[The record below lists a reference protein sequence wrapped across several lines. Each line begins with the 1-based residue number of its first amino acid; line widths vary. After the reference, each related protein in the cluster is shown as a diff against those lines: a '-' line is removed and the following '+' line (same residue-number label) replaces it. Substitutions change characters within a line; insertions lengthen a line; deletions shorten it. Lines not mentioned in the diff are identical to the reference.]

1 MKRYYC
7 TYFDRNY
14 LVKALAL
21 ISSLNEHEKNE
32 FHLIAICLDEVSRV
46 VINKLQPNNV
56 TTIPLH
62 VIEQRDEPLL
72 KAKGNR
78 SLVEYYWTLTPTI
91 ILHLLKQHTDIDFIT
106 YIDADLYFYS
116 SPEPI
121 YREFD
126 GHSILIHGHRF
137 SPAQKHLEQY
147 GKYNVGLMCFR
158 NDTAGIDALTWWRG
172 KCIEWCYSRI
182 EDGKFGDQLY
192 LNDWPLRFKHVKVL
206 ENVGAGVAPW
216 NHEQYRYSVNKQG
229 MLLVN
234 DTPLIFYH
242 FHALAFCSPEIIIPA
257 KHIGYPLTE
266 EILRLCFLPY
276 IFALSRGITAVRLII
291 NGFSF
296 GLGEKNLLTTA
307 HTFLA
312 KKELAP
318 VLKQSV
324 VLHSVIHLDNN
335 WDCYCSPQM
344 LNVCGHEASKQKDVL
359 PLAGQ
364 IPVSTNMDDDN
375 PNISSSVPSQRL
387 NFIDILNQ
395 QVESEIQAR
404 DFSRAKELL
413 AKILEQSPN
422 NIQAL
427 NNLVVVEIF
436 EKNWDTVVE
445 TIKKVLHLDP
455 SNEIAIENSKRLE
468 KYLVLYKAVLE
479 AESLIGHGKYDAA
492 YEILEKV
499 LEIDKN
505 HVDALNA
512 IAKIRIARGDFEGSG
527 KVLTRVLE
535 IHPANKLAIE
545 NFEFVK
551 KQLNVTGHVP
561 LSSGIAA
568 FGTTGVTSEACSEI
582 SGKEAESKM
591 EMSNQKWSD
600 RAVSNQDA
608 SLREYLSP
616 QITIITVC
624 LNSALTIERSI
635 KSVLSQTYKKIEYIF
650 VDGGSNDG
658 TLDVIKKYNKY
669 VTHIISEKDNGIY
682 DAMNKGLRLAKGTIV
697 YFLNTD
703 DLLYD
708 ESVFETVV
716 KTFQRF
722 PLADVVYG
730 NAKLVYENGENAD
743 AVYPNNLDW
752 NHFRDRSLCH
762 QSVFTKRSAFE
773 KVGLFESQYKLAG
786 DYAWILKS
794 IWVHDLNYQ
803 HVPKPLSL
811 FSMSGKHSRPA
822 NVVLLEN
829 ERQTAINEYIAK
841 RYDFAGTANKYKVTA
856 FVITIDDPAFPY
868 CLEALTNQS
877 CKNFKIDVVRRYR
890 PVSAADQEMINRCDT
905 EYFIKA
911 DEDMILHPNA
921 VEKMVEFM
929 ELAPNN
935 VGMICFHL
943 YDKERDQN
951 IQGVKIFR
959 TGYLK
964 DFMVHNVRA
973 SDVDL
978 LEQMHKKGIR
988 WILHPVVMG
997 LHGTV
1002 YSPET
1007 IYRRYKSMYEKDIFI
1022 WNILTWDIRKK
1033 AENYRKTGDPLQLF
1047 ALLGAVHGIIN
1058 VPHAED
1064 VEAKDFASY
1073 NLKELELFKK
1083 LFLENP
1089 PYTIEYDAHHSIR
1102 EFSGKPIPL
1111 DQIRWKNVSNNRLD
1125 NALSGQTHENKGNA
1139 VAEDVAFGLLT
1150 KAEDLFQK
1158 GQYEEAIT
1166 NYKKAIDVNAS
1177 FFDAYFN
1184 LSLVY
1189 AQVNQIDDAIAC
1201 LNKAA
1206 GLRAND
1212 ASVHNNLGVLYFKKK
1227 QYGDA
1232 KVCFEKALSID
1243 THYME
1248 AQNNLE
1254 RVSDKMRR

>member
-21 ISSLNEHEKNE
+21 IDSLNEHEKNE
-32 FHLIAICLDEVSRV
+32 FHLFVICLDEVTRV
-46 VINKLQPNNV
+46 VMNKLQPKNV
-56 TTIPLH
+56 TTLPLH

-72 KAKGNR
+72 KAKSNR

-116 SPEPI
+116 SPEQI
-121 YREFD
+121 YHEFN
-126 GHSILIHGHRF
+126 GHSILIHEHRF

-158 NDTAGIDALTWWRG
+158 NDAAGIDALTWWRN

-192 LNDWPLRFKHVKVL
+192 LNDWPLRFNHVKVL

-216 NHEQYRYSVNKQG
+216 NHEQYRYVVDKQG
-229 MLLVN
+229 RLLVN

-257 KHIGYPLTE
+257 KHVSYPLTE

-276 IFALSRGITAVRLII
+276 IHALSRNITTVRLII
-291 NGFSF
+291 TGFSF

-312 KKELAP
+312 KKQLAS
-318 VLKQSV
+318 VIEQSITS
-324 VLHSVIHLDNN
+324 HSVIHLDDN

-344 LNVCGHEASKQKDVL
+344 LNVYNPEEARQKDTL
-359 PLAGQ
+359 PCAVQ
-364 IPVSTNMDDDN
+364 IPVTPNMDDEN
-375 PNISSSVPSQRL
+375 SIVSVRVPSERL
-387 NFIDILNQ
+387 NFIDILHQ
-395 QVESEIQAR
+395 QVEAEIQAR
-404 DFSRAKELL
+404 DFSKTKELL
-413 AKILEQSPN
+413 SKILAQSPN
-422 NIQAL
+422 NIRAL

-445 TIKKVLHLDP
+445 TIKKVLRLDP

-479 AESLIGHGKYDAA
+479 AESLIGQCKYDAA

-499 LEIDKN
+499 LEIDKDS
-505 HVDALNA
+505 VDALNA
-512 IAKIRIARGDFEGSG
+512 IAKIRIARNDFEAAE
-527 KVLTRVLE
+527 KVLTRVLQ
-535 IHPANKLAIE
+535 IYPANKTAIE
-545 NFEFVK
+545 NFEYVK
-551 KQLNVTGHVP
+551 KQVNVKNHVP
-561 LSSGIAA
+561 LPAGVTAP
-568 FGTTGVTSEACSEI
+568 GTTAVTAEACSGMAGKDRESRLDI
-582 SGKEAESKM
+582 SK
-591 EMSNQKWSD
+591 QKWTDNAS
-600 RAVSNQDA
+600 SYQDER
-608 SLREYLSP
+608 LCEYFSP
-616 QITIITVC
+616 KITIITVC
-624 LNSALTIERSI
+624 LNSVLTIERSI
-635 KSVLSQTYKKIEYIF
+635 KSVLSQTYKNIEYIF
-650 VDGGSNDG
+650 VDGGSEDG
-658 TLDVIKKYNKY
+658 TLDAIKKYDKH

-730 NAKLVYENGENAD
+730 NAKLVYEDGENAD

-811 FSMSGKHSRPA
+811 FSMSGKHSSPA
-822 NVVLLEN
+822 NALLLEN

-856 FVITIDDPAFPY
+856 FVITIDDPAFSR

-877 CKNFKIDVVRRYR
+877 CKNFKVDVVRGYR
-890 PVSAADQEMINRCDT
+890 PVSAADQETIKRCDT
-905 EYFIKA
+905 EYFIKV

-921 VEKMVEFM
+921 VEKMVECM
-929 ELAPNN
+929 ESAPNN
-935 VGMICFHL
+935 AGMICFHL
-943 YDKERDQN
+943 YDKEREIN

-959 TGYLK
+959 ASYLK
-964 DFMVHNVRA
+964 NFMVHNVRA

-978 LEQMHKKGIR
+978 LEQMHRKGIE
-988 WILHPVVMG
+988 WILHPAVMG
-997 LHGTV
+997 LHGTI

-1058 VPHAED
+1058 APHAED
-1064 VEAKDFASY
+1064 VEAKDFATY
-1073 NLKELELFKK
+1073 KLKELDLFKK

-1089 PYTIEYDAHHSIR
+1089 PYTIEYDASHSAR
-1102 EFSGKPIPL
+1102 KFSSKPIPF
-1111 DQIRWKNVSNNRLD
+1111 DRVRWKSIPNNGFG
-1125 NALSGQTHENKGNA
+1125 NAMSGQTLENKGTKDIA
-1139 VAEDVAFGLLT
+1139 SALFT

-1158 GQYEEAIT
+1158 GQYEEAIV
-1166 NYKKAIDVNAS
+1166 NYKKAIDVNVS
-1177 FFDAYFN
+1177 FFDAYYN

-1201 LNKAA
+1201 LKKAA

-1243 THYME
+1243 THYTE

-1254 RVSDKMRR
+1254 RVSDKMML